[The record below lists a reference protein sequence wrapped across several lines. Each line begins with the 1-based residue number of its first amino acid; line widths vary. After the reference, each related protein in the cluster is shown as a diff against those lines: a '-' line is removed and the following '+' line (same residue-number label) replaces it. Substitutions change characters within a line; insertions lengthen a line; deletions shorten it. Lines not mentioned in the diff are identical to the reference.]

1 SDVMHRSHRFY
12 PKFSFFRTVRAVHA
26 KMNLSIDRRHFFKYR
41 LPIDTPAGEDCIAV
55 PCNSE
60 NERRTKRTRQPK
72 AFADILNSLVWS
84 NRHDRLSGNLKST
97 VAFQQRRVALS
108 FLCGHFFKS
117 RATL

>member
-1 SDVMHRSHRFY
+1 MHRSHRFY

-60 NERRTKRTRQPK
+60 NERRTKGTRQPK
-72 AFADILNSLVWS
+72 AFPDILNWLVWS
-84 NRHDRLSGNLKST
+84 NRHAGLSGILNWT
-97 VAFQQRRVALS
+97 VAFNQRLFALS
-108 FLCGHFFKS
+108 FLWVHF
-117 RATL
+117 